1 MSIFDIFTKKKKID
15 APWKKYYTE
24 ADLNYKIPDITMYDQ
39 VLESARKYPN
49 NVAVQ
54 YMGRKINY
62 TSFLNKID
70 ICAKGFYKLG
80 IKKGDIVTI
89 LLPNVPEALISL
101 YALNKLGAVANM
113 THPLSAEEEIK
124 QTLES
129 TKSKY
134 LIIYD
139 ARYDKIESFIEKSGV
154 KKVIFV
160 SPGDSLNFVK
170 NILFDLSQLTKFKHH
185 PKDKMFINWTWFM
198 FKSRFTNAFKVEKFG
213 KDTPAVIIHS
223 GGTSGTPKNVVI
235 QNRAF
240 IFAAKGE
247 EIDLIR
253 LNQGD
258 SALAIMP
265 NFHGFGLSVLMHTP
279 LALGCSTILV
289 PKFDSKKF
297 DVLFQKT
304 RPTCVLGVPTLFEA
318 LSNSN
323 NVKDLDLSFLKY
335 VISGGD
341 LLPKHLE
348 DKINKY
354 LSDHN
359 SEAKIT
365 QGYGLSEAL
374 ACVTMAHDDVNKS
387 GSVGIPLAGNHIK
400 IIDDNRK
407 TLPYGETGE
416 IVINSKALMMGYLNN
431 EAETNEALQIH
442 DDGHIW
448 LHTGDLGYMDK
459 DGFLF
464 YKGRMKRMIITSGY
478 NVYPSQ
484 IEEVIEKHPAVLQC
498 SVIGVP
504 HPYKQQVPKAFV
516 VLKEGYS
523 SFLIKPEIK
532 NLCNKNL
539 AKYMIPY
546 EIVIRKQLP
555 KTKLGKVDFNTLQK
569 DNGDDDYE

>member
-1 MSIFDIFTKKKKID
+1 MSIFDIFTKKKRID
-15 APWKKYYTE
+15 APWKKYYTK